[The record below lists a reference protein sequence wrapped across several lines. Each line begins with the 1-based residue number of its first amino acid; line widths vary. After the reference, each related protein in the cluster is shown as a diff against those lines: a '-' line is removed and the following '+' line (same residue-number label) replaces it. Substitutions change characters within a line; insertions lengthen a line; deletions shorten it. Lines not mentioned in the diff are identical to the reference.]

1 MVIKLPRSREST
13 PVAVTPPSTSL
24 ACRGQRVEDVA
35 VRLLASALQTKLF
48 EEVRVQRRWSLPKS
62 LSPFLSILLLL
73 QRDERRSQSCQPA
86 TPPGSLVRLFEL
98 GNGPSPLLL
107 LLALFLPGC
116 LRATKFQRISPHVKK
131 NIVKESPRTEF

>member
-1 MVIKLPRSREST
+1 MVWGFH
-13 PVAVTPPSTSL
+13 STSTAQRYL

-73 QRDERRSQSCQPA
+73 QRDERRSQSCHAARLSGETVRTGEWAEPTTITAWLFTCVEVPMNLPA
-86 TPPGSLVRLFEL
+86 CKKEFS
-98 GNGPSPLLL
+98 
-107 LLALFLPGC
+107 
-116 LRATKFQRISPHVKK
+116 QRISPHRILT
-131 NIVKESPRTEF
+131 NGA